1 LDVRA
6 LEEAIGVDGV
16 HHNYPNGR
24 ATLRKV
30 SLKVRKGERVAI
42 VGPNGAGKSTL
53 IMVASGLIKPSN
65 GTVRVFG
72 VETFSEGFRR
82 MRHRVGV
89 VFQDPDDQLFC
100 PTVWEDVIFGPR
112 NLGLPEEE
120 VLRRGRAALADVGL
134 IGFEQREPYRLSV
147 GEKKKAAIAAA
158 LALEPE
164 IMFLDEPTANLEPA
178 AKRELIGLLE
188 KLRTS
193 RKITTIVSAHDVDI
207 VPYIADRVYL
217 LDGGQVLAEGS
228 TAEVFSNFKLL
239 ESCRL
244 EAPTV
249 ARLFKML
256 CGQVGVEPGSMP
268 MTLEEGIRELKSLRR
283 RPKGR

>member
-1 LDVRA
+1 MRTLDEVI
-6 LEEAIGVDGV
+6 EMHGV

-24 ATLRKV
+24 ATLRGV
-30 SLKVRKGERVAI
+30 SLKVHTGERVAI

-53 IMVASGLIKPSN
+53 IMVASGLIKPSK
-65 GTVRVFG
+65 GKVRIFG

-112 NLGLPEEE
+112 NVGLPEEE
-120 VLRRGRAALADVGL
+120 VSRRGKAALADVGL
-134 IGFEQREPYRLSV
+134 TGYEQREPYRLSV

-164 IMFLDEPTANLEPA
+164 VMLLDEPTANLEPA

-188 KLRTS
+188 KLRAL
-193 RKITTIVSAHDVDI
+193 RNITTIVSAHDVDI

-217 LDGGQVLAEGS
+217 LNDGQVLAEGS

-256 CGQVGVEPGSMP
+256 GEQVGVEPDSMP
-268 MTLEEGIRELKSLRR
+268 MTLEDGIKELKSLQS
-283 RPKGR
+283 RPTGR